1 MSDDA
6 VHFGE
11 NSPEQVAFK
20 MMQMIASVEGREEYG
35 HGKNPVDREWI
46 LRTYA
51 QCIRA
56 IKLSNIIDS
65 IVEEYSPAVSR

>member
-1 MSDDA
+1 MSDSA
-6 VHFGE
+6 VHIGE

-20 MMQMIASVEGREEYG
+20 MMQMIANVEKREEYG
-35 HGKNPVDREWI
+35 HGENPVDREWI

-56 IKLSNIIDS
+56 IRVSNMIDS
-65 IVEEYSPAVSR
+65 IVAEYSPKASR